1 VTVALQRWLVTSP
14 RLRAM
19 RLLWSAGR
27 ALSVFAVLF
36 VLAEG
41 ALPVVVL
48 IAMARV
54 VAAIPGAVAFGISS
68 SSGHQML
75 VALGE
80 AGALYALSLMRGPFE
95 DALTA
100 AATARIDAVMQR
112 RLVDAVCAP
121 AGIEHLE
128 DEGVL
133 DRLSSARGELLNSQP
148 AGAPMALI
156 SIAGDRLTGIL
167 ACATLGVF
175 RWWLGLGLFLVW
187 IAVRRPLAAL
197 VRSRVATSRQAGV
210 PLRRSWYLL
219 GLAWKPPAAK
229 EMRVFGL
236 GDWITD
242 RHREHWLEGMTPA
255 WRTLRRLNTRV
266 WIAGA
271 VVLVAYAGATATLG
285 WAAEHQEISLRTLVT
300 MLPMLPSSMSVG
312 SITYSNIS
320 LEAMLSSLPDLDSL
334 TDQLSSASAPHG
346 GELPASGLPHKV
358 VRFERVSFGYPG
370 AGRDVLHDL
379 NLDLE
384 IGQSLGLVGV
394 NGAGKTTLVT
404 LLARMREPTDG
415 TITVDGISVGQL
427 RPREWQRQVAVVYQ
441 DFTRFPMSAAANV
454 GMFADGHP
462 PDPDLLE
469 RAASRAGATAI
480 IERLPHGWDTVLSPQ
495 YGGGVDL
502 SGGGWQ
508 RIALAR
514 ALYAVETGARVLVLD
529 EPTAQLDVRGEAAF
543 YDQFLELTA
552 GVTSVV
558 ISHRFAS
565 VRRAHRIA
573 VLDGGRISELG
584 NHEQLLAAAGTY
596 AEMFRA
602 QAERFA
608 ESETHGGGES

>member
-1 VTVALQRWLVTSP
+1 
-14 RLRAM
+14 M

-36 VLAEG
+36 IFAEG

-54 VAAIPGAVAFGISS
+54 VAAIPDAVLFGISS
-68 SSGHQML
+68 PSGHHML
-75 VALGE
+75 VALAE
-80 AGALYALSLMRGPFE
+80 AGTLYALSLMRGPFE

-100 AATARIDAVMQR
+100 AATDRIDALMQR
-112 RLVDAVCAP
+112 RLVEAVCAP

-128 DEGVL
+128 DEDVL
-133 DRLSSARGELLNSQP
+133 DRLSSARGELINNQP

-156 SIAGDRLTGIL
+156 SLAGDRLTGIL
-167 ACATLGVF
+167 ACVTLGVF
-175 RWWLGLGLFLVW
+175 RWWLGLGLFVVW
-187 IAVRRPLAAL
+187 IIVRRPLGAL
-197 VRSRVATSRQAGV
+197 VRERVAASRQAGV

-236 GDWITD
+236 GDWITE
-242 RHREHWLEGMTPA
+242 RHREHWVAGMTPA
-255 WRTLRRLNTRV
+255 WRTLRKLNTRV
-266 WIAGA
+266 WIAGV
-271 VVLVAYAGATATLG
+271 VVLAAYAGATATLG
-285 WAAEHQEISLRTLVT
+285 WSAEHQEISLRTLVT
-300 MLPMLPSSMSVG
+300 MLPMLPTSMSVG

-320 LEAMLSSLPDLDSL
+320 LEAMLTSLPDLDSL
-334 TDQLSSASAPHG
+334 TEGLARASAPAA
-346 GELPASGLPHKV
+346 GELPASGLPREV

-370 AGRDVLHDL
+370 GGRDVLHE
-379 NLDLE
+379 LDLE
-384 IGQSLGLVGV
+384 LQMGESLGLVGV

-404 LLARMREPTDG
+404 LLARMREPTAG
-415 TITVDGISVGQL
+415 AITVDGVSVGRL

-454 GMFADGHP
+454 GMFADGRP
-462 PDPDLLE
+462 PDPERLA
-469 RAASRAGATAI
+469 RAASRAGATAV
-480 IERLPHGWDTVLSPQ
+480 IERLPRGWDTVLSPH
-495 YGGGVDL
+495 YDGGVDL

-514 ALYAVETGARVLVLD
+514 ALYAVESGARVLVLD

-573 VLDGGRISELG
+573 VLDGGLISELG
-584 NHEQLLAAAGTY
+584 SHEQLLATGGTY

-608 ESETHGGGES
+608 ENGAGESEQS